1 MWHKSGTV
9 DYALALAN
17 LPDFSHQPKAPEVQA
32 PESLL
37 GQAVRMT
44 INQ

>member
-17 LPDFSHQPKAPEVQA
+17 LPDFSHQPKAPE
-32 PESLL
+32 ELL

-44 INQ
+44 INR